1 MITGFIPMA
10 TPLCF
15 GLNESFF
22 LLIFFFHPLPF
33 RVFSMTSAFSFERV
47 VTDPCGARV
56 GRLHTSHG
64 VVDTPIFMPV
74 GTQATVKAMTP
85 EELKGVGVQ
94 IVLANTYHLFLRP
107 GADIIARL
115 GGLHRF
121 MNWDRP
127 ILTDSG
133 GYQVF
138 SLGSLCKISEE
149 GALFQSHIDGSRHFL
164 RPEEAIAVQE
174 KLGSDIMMQLDEC
187 PPADAGRE
195 RVASAMALSLRW
207 AARCKAARDPEKP
220 GRALFGIMQGGIDEG
235 LRRESAAGLVD
246 LGFDGYAMGGLSV
259 GETRQSMLAVL
270 AYAPHLL
277 PVDKPRYLMGVGKP
291 EDIVDAVACGVDM
304 FDCVLPT
311 RNARNGQLFT
321 RRGPFNIKRSQNRE
335 DPGPI
340 DPHCGCETCTRYSRA
355 YLRHLFVNREI
366 LGLRL
371 MTLHNLHYYL
381 DLAAAMKNA
390 IHRGNF
396 TSFQQSFHSTLAG
409 AGDATY

>member
-1 MITGFIPMA
+1 
-10 TPLCF
+10 
-15 GLNESFF
+15 
-22 LLIFFFHPLPF
+22 
-33 RVFSMTSAFSFERV
+33 MTSAFSFELMA
-47 VTDPCGARV
+47 TDPCGARM
-56 GRLHTSHG
+56 GRMHTAHG
-64 VVDTPIFMPV
+64 MVETPIFMPV

-85 EELKGVGVQ
+85 GELKGVGAQ

-107 GADIIARL
+107 GADQVARL

-138 SLGSLCKISEE
+138 SLGALCRIREE
-149 GALFQSHIDGSRHFL
+149 GAMFQSHIDGSKHFL
-164 RPEEAIAVQE
+164 SPEAAIGVQE
-174 KLGSDIMMQLDEC
+174 TLGSDIMMQLDEC
-187 PPADAGRE
+187 PPADAPRE
-195 RVASAMALSLRW
+195 RVAAAMALSLRW
-207 AARCKAARDPEKP
+207 AARCKQARNPEKSD
-220 GRALFGIMQGGIDEG
+220 RALFGIMQGGIDEG

-259 GETRQSMLAVL
+259 GESRATMLEVL
-270 AYAPHLL
+270 SYAPQQL
-277 PVDKPRYLMGVGKP
+277 PVNQPRYLMGVGKP

-321 RRGPFNIKRSQNRE
+321 RKGPFNIKRSENRD

-340 DPHCGCETCTRYSRA
+340 DPYCGCETCQQYSRA
-355 YLRHLFVNREI
+355 YLRHLYTTREI

-371 MTLHNLHYYL
+371 MTLHNLHFYL
-381 DLAAAMKNA
+381 DLTRAMKNA
-390 IHRGNF
+390 IRQNRYSG
-396 TSFQQSFHSTLAG
+396 FQRAFHQALAG
-409 AGDATY
+409 ETPEY